1 MYTQM
6 KRNPL
11 DRLTKGKVVLIGD
24 ACHPM
29 LLSKARPLSAL
40 SGFFPNCLCQ
50 APPFSHTKSVS
61 PPAHAQGVAS
71 SVEDAAALE
80 ILLAD
85 LPPSE
90 ATSSP
95 PSETLLKR
103 LQIFQSLRLPRV
115 SATQI
120 LTDPV
125 PPGPGA
131 GPAQDKK
138 VEEIRKYYQGPLP
151 PKDAFPHSEPICQF
165 FFGYDVRAEAEKALK
180 EAEVTA

>member
-29 LLSKARPLSAL
+29 LLSKARPL
-40 SGFFPNCLCQ
+40 PNGLCQ
-50 APPFSHTKSVS
+50 APPFSRTKGVS
-61 PPAHAQGVAS
+61 PPAHAQGVS
-71 SVEDAAALE
+71 SSIEDAAALE

-90 ATSSP
+90 STSSP

-138 VEEIRKYYQGPLP
+138 VEEIRKYYHGPLP

>member
-29 LLSKARPLSAL
+29 LLSKARPL
-40 SGFFPNCLCQ
+40 PNCLCQ
-50 APPFSHTKSVS
+50 APPFFRTKSVS
-61 PPAHAQGVAS
+61 PPAHAQGVS
-71 SVEDAAALE
+71 SSIEDAAALE

-90 ATSSP
+90 STSSP

-120 LTDPV
+120 LTDSV

-165 FFGYDVRAEAEKALK
+165 FFAYDVRAEAEKALK

>member
-29 LLSKARPLSAL
+29 LLSKAWPLPHHLASP
-40 SGFFPNCLCQ
+40 S
-50 APPFSHTKSVS
+50 FSRTKSIS
-61 PPAHAQGVAS
+61 PPAHAQGVS
-71 SVEDAAALE
+71 SSIEDAAALE

-85 LPPSE
+85 LPPSDS
-90 ATSSP
+90 TSSP
-95 PSETLLKR
+95 PSDTLLKR

-165 FFGYDVRAEAEKALK
+165 FFAYDVRAEAEKALK
-180 EAEVTA
+180 EAEVIA

>member
-29 LLSKARPLSAL
+29 LLSKARPLPRHLASFQTVHAKL
-40 SGFFPNCLCQ
+40 LPFPVL
-50 APPFSHTKSVS
+50 KVS
-61 PPAHAQGVAS
+61 PPAHAQGVSS

-90 ATSSP
+90 STSSP
-95 PSETLLKR
+95 PSEVLLKR

-138 VEEIRKYYQGPLP
+138 VEEIHKYYQGPLP

-165 FFGYDVRAEAEKALK
+165 FFAYDVRAEAEKALK
-180 EAEVTA
+180 EAEVAA

>member
-1 MYTQM
+1 
-6 KRNPL
+6 
-11 DRLTKGKVVLIGD
+11 LI
-24 ACHPM
+24 
-29 LLSKARPLSAL
+29 
-40 SGFFPNCLCQ
+40 
-50 APPFSHTKSVS
+50 
-61 PPAHAQGVAS
+61 AHAQGVS
-71 SVEDAAALE
+71 SSIEDAAALE

-85 LPPSE
+85 LPPSDSP
-90 ATSSP
+90 SSP

-138 VEEIRKYYQGPLP
+138 VEEIRQYYQGPLP

-165 FFGYDVRAEAEKALK
+165 FFGYDVRAEAEKALN
-180 EAEVTA
+180 EAEAKA

>member
-6 KRNPL
+6 KRDPL
-11 DRLTKGKVVLIGD
+11 NRLTKGKVVLIGD

-29 LLSKARPLSAL
+29 LL
-40 SGFFPNCLCQ
+40 
-50 APPFSHTKSVS
+50 T
-61 PPAHAQGVAS
+61 HAQGVS
-71 SVEDAAALE
+71 SSIEDAAALE

-85 LPPSE
+85 IPSSQSP
-90 ATSSP
+90 SSP

-103 LQIFQSLRLPRV
+103 LQVFQSLRLPRV

-125 PPGPGA
+125 PPGPYA

-138 VEEIRKYYQGPLP
+138 VEQIRKYYQGPLP
-151 PKDAFPHSEPICQF
+151 PKDAFPHSEAICQF
-165 FFGYDVRAEAEKALK
+165 FFGYDVRAEAEKALR
-180 EAEVTA
+180 EAETKG